1 MEVKVNKMVGFKVSL
16 TGTGT
21 KYTVNA
27 NVSAENDNVTS
38 VENGTVKDTDAE
50 LANFSGYGPGSLSI
64 NFKTSDDTVMASI
77 LADVTAFI
85 SYCKS
90 NIASLSTVSVSNQ

>member
-1 MEVKVNKMVGFKVSL
+1 MEVKVNKIVGFKVSL
-16 TGTGT
+16 TGTGI

-38 VENGTVKDTDAE
+38 VENGTVKDTDGTE
-50 LANFSGYGPGSLSI
+50 LANFSSYGSGSLSI
-64 NFKTSDDTVMASI
+64 NFKTSDDTVMANI
-77 LADVTAFI
+77 LTDVTAFA

-90 NIASLSTVSVSNQ
+90 NVATLSTVSNQ

>member
-1 MEVKVNKMVGFKVSL
+1 MEVKVNKMVGFKANL
-16 TGTGT
+16 TGTGA

-38 VENGTVKDTDAE
+38 TENGTVKDTDGTE

-64 NFKTSDDTVMASI
+64 NFKASDDTVMASI

-90 NIASLSTVSVSNQ
+90 NVATLSKVSE